1 MSPGAIQRPSDQ
13 QAPRLGRFSPARF
26 RTIQVCPKDRG
37 CPASYSLLECPP
49 TATATGRPMLD
60 VRRREFITLLGG
72 AAATWPIAARAQQPT
87 MPVIGF
93 LNQEASEL
101 TGHNVTGF
109 RKGLSE
115 SGFVE
120 NQNVAIEYRWAEAR
134 YERLPQLAAELV
146 DRKVAVIAS
155 AFFPATLAAKA
166 ATSTIPIVFMSG
178 VDPVAAGLV
187 ASLNRPGGNLT
198 GLSNFNTRLI
208 SKRFELLHQAV
219 PRADTIAVLVNPKTP
234 VAQTIEAEA
243 RTAAQALGLRMDLL
257 VASTEDEIDSAFGAA
272 VQHGAGALLVGG
284 DGYFNSRRAQFIALA
299 ARHRLPASFDRREI
313 AMAGGLMSYGMN
325 NFDMY
330 RQVGIYTGQ
339 ILKGAKPADLPVQQP
354 TKVELVVNLKTAKSL
369 GLELPTSVLLSADE
383 VIE

>member
-1 MSPGAIQRPSDQ
+1 MSAK
-13 QAPRLGRFSPARF
+13 L
-26 RTIQVCPKDRG
+26 K
-37 CPASYSLLECPP
+37 
-49 TATATGRPMLD
+49 
-60 VRRREFITLLGG
+60 RREFITLLGG
-72 AAATWPIAARAQQPT
+72 AAAWPLAAHAQQAA

-101 TGHNVTGF
+101 TENNVTGF

-120 NQNVAIEYRWAEAR
+120 NQNVTIEYRWAEAR
-134 YERLPQLAAELV
+134 YERLPQLAADLV
-146 DRKVAVIAS
+146 ERKVAVIAS

-187 ASLNRPGGNLT
+187 AGLSRPGGNLT
-198 GLSNFNTRLI
+198 GLSNYNTRLVA
-208 SKRFELLHQAV
+208 KRFELLHQAV
-219 PRADTIAVLVNPKTP
+219 PRADAVAVLVNPKTP

-243 RTAAQALGLRMDLL
+243 RTAAQALGLHMDLL
-257 VASTEDEIDSAFGAA
+257 AASTEDEIDTAFRAA
-272 VQHGAGALLVGG
+272 IQRGVGALLVGG

-299 ARHRLPASFDRREI
+299 ARHRLPASFDRKEI

>member
-1 MSPGAIQRPSDQ
+1 MKHRIQF
-13 QAPRLGRFSPARF
+13 L
-26 RTIQVCPKDRG
+26 
-37 CPASYSLLECPP
+37 
-49 TATATGRPMLD
+49 
-60 VRRREFITLLGG
+60 RRRRGFITLLGG
-72 AAATWPIAARAQQPT
+72 AAVAWPHAARAQQPA
-87 MPVIGF
+87 MPVVGF

-120 NQNVAIEYRWAEAR
+120 KQNVAIEYRWAEAR

-166 ATSTIPIVFMSG
+166 ATSTIPIVFISG

-187 ASLNRPGGNLT
+187 ASLNRPGRNLT
-198 GLSNFNTRLI
+198 GLSNYNTRLI

-219 PRADTIAVLVNPKTP
+219 PRADTIAVMVNPKTP

-243 RTAAQALGLRMDLL
+243 RTAAKALGLRMDLL
-257 VASTEDEIDSAFGAA
+257 VAGTEDEIDTAFGAA

-284 DGYFNSRRAQFIALA
+284 DGYFNSRRAQFVALRHAIDFPQASIAGRSRWLA
-299 ARHRLPASFDRREI
+299 A
-313 AMAGGLMSYGMN
+313 
-325 NFDMY
+325 
-330 RQVGIYTGQ
+330 
-339 ILKGAKPADLPVQQP
+339 
-354 TKVELVVNLKTAKSL
+354 
-369 GLELPTSVLLSADE
+369 
-383 VIE
+383 

>member
-1 MSPGAIQRPSDQ
+1 
-13 QAPRLGRFSPARF
+13 
-26 RTIQVCPKDRG
+26 
-37 CPASYSLLECPP
+37 
-49 TATATGRPMLD
+49 
-60 VRRREFITLLGG
+60 
-72 AAATWPIAARAQQPT
+72 

-146 DRKVAVIAS
+146 DHKVAVIAS

-166 ATSTIPIVFMSG
+166 ATSTIPIVFVSG

-219 PRADTIAVLVNPKTP
+219 PRADTVAVLVNPKTP

-257 VASTEDEIDSAFGAA
+257 VASTEDEIDTAFGAA
-272 VQHGAGALLVGG
+272 VQRGSGALLVGG

-299 ARHRLPASFDRREI
+299 ARHRLPASFDRKEI

-354 TKVELVVNLKTAKSL
+354 TKVELVINLKTAKSL